1 MNKLVYWMIFPTF
14 LVTQPLSNPSQV
26 QVPLTADSSYA
37 SQIGTQDHFFVS
49 IPSNPNVYQPIVTY
63 SDPELSQKI
72 GEIKPDTP
80 FTVDQ
85 LFVNDQGKSVFK
97 LSNKQYVVADQDQI
111 YEDSVLELTEE
122 KKTMW
127 LTSSFTVYDQ
137 PLVNGAKSKKT
148 SLTPYSKVEITK
160 TAKTLKGTYLEIP
173 GQGWIAKDEL
183 SAQDNRMEKVQ
194 EILNQKYNK
203 DGIAVYVKQVDTGKT
218 AGIHEDQEMYSA
230 SIAKLLYLYYTQKE
244 VNESHVDLQ
253 TSLKYTKEVNDY
265 PGAYEPEGSG
275 SISKTPDDKDYTVAD
290 LINRVAKESDNVAQ
304 NILGYYVT
312 HQSDKKFQ
320 KVTNKIAG
328 KTWNVETRMASP
340 KMAGNVMEAIYQQN
354 GGIIDALSETRFDD
368 QRISKD
374 IPVKVAH
381 KIGDAYDFRHDVA
394 IVYTDSPFILAIFT
408 DHSDYETI
416 SAIAKDIYEV
426 LQ

>member
-160 TAKTLKGTYLEIP
+160 TAKTLKGTYLEIS
-173 GQGWIAKDEL
+173 GQGWISKDEL
-183 SAQDNRMEKVQ
+183 SATDNRMEKVQ
-194 EILNQKYNK
+194 AILNQKYNK

-275 SISKTPDDKDYTVAD
+275 SISKIPDDKDYTVAD

-312 HQSDKKFQ
+312 HQSDKEFQ

-328 KTWNVETRMASP
+328 KTWDVETRMASP

>member
-275 SISKTPDDKDYTVAD
+275 SISKIPDDKDYTVAD

-312 HQSDKKFQ
+312 HQSDKEFQ

>member
-160 TAKTLKGTYLEIP
+160 TAKTLKGTYLEIS
-173 GQGWIAKDEL
+173 GQGWISKDEL

-194 EILNQKYNK
+194 AILNQKYNK

-275 SISKTPDDKDYTVAD
+275 SISKIPDDKDYTVAD

-312 HQSDKKFQ
+312 HQSDKEFQ

-328 KTWNVETRMASP
+328 KTWDVETRMASP